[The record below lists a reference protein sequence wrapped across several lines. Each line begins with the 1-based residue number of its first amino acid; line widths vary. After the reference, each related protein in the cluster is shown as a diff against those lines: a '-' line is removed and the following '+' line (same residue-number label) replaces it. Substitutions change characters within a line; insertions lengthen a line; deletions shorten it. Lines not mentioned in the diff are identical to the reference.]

1 VFPSTS
7 VIAQHQAAR
16 SWLGIAGL
24 PCFMEASD
32 PYLLTLLPAESI
44 QRSYWI
50 SSRRELH
57 KSVRLRV
64 LWDYLVELCAREQ
77 GVLLGE
83 G

>member
-1 VFPSTS
+1 M
-7 VIAQHQAAR
+7 A
-16 SWLGIAGL
+16 
-24 PCFMEASD
+24 ASD
-32 PYLLTLLPAESI
+32 PDLVPLLPAESI